1 MRVVVGIIT
10 DNEEILLLK
19 KNNPDWQKGL
29 YNGIGGKVELNTTP
43 LETIIKKC
51 QEELGVNISN
61 WIELDSEISSSGIE
75 IVYFLTTLNE
85 GEIKKLQSQTD
96 ERAELF
102 SINNLPTNILQD
114 LKIQIERQ
122 FFKPKNKMN
131 RKTKLL
137 IYILIPIFI
146 ILLSLMIVGK
156 IKTGSF
162 LYYLTD
168 KKEDMDKDKSVEFIK
183 GFKLKSQLSH
193 IVNHKFLYKKASLN
207 PINRHFLI

>member
-10 DNEEILLLK
+10 DNKEILLLK
-19 KNNPDWQKGL
+19 KNNPDWQRGL

-183 GFKLKSQLSH
+183 GFKSKL
-193 IVNHKFLYKKASLN
+193 FGD
-207 PINRHFLI
+207 

>member
-10 DNEEILLLK
+10 DNKEILLLR

-85 GEIKKLQSQTD
+85 NEIKKLQSQTD

-168 KKEDMDKDKSVEFIK
+168 KKEDIDKDKSVEFIK
-183 GFKLKSQLSH
+183 GFKSKL
-193 IVNHKFLYKKASLN
+193 FGD
-207 PINRHFLI
+207 

>member
-10 DNEEILLLK
+10 DNKEILLLK

-51 QEELGVNISN
+51 QEELGVNILN

-96 ERAELF
+96 ERVELF

-183 GFKLKSQLSH
+183 GFKLKL
-193 IVNHKFLYKKASLN
+193 FGE
-207 PINRHFLI
+207 

>member
-1 MRVVVGIIT
+1 MRVVVGIVT
-10 DNEEILLLK
+10 DNKEILLLK

-131 RKTKLL
+131 KKTKLL

-168 KKEDMDKDKSVEFIK
+168 KKEDMDKDKSAEFIK
-183 GFKLKSQLSH
+183 GFKSKL
-193 IVNHKFLYKKASLN
+193 FGE
-207 PINRHFLI
+207 

>member
-10 DNEEILLLK
+10 DNKEILLLK

-43 LETIIKKC
+43 LETIIRKSE
-51 QEELGVNISN
+51 EELGVNISN
-61 WIELDSEISSSGIE
+61 WRELDSEISSSGIE

-146 ILLSLMIVGK
+146 ILLYLMIVGK

-168 KKEDMDKDKSVEFIK
+168 KKEDIDKDKSVEFIK
-183 GFKLKSQLSH
+183 GFKLKL
-193 IVNHKFLYKKASLN
+193 FGD
-207 PINRHFLI
+207 

>member
-10 DNEEILLLK
+10 DNKEILLLK

-43 LETIIKKC
+43 LETIIRKSE
-51 QEELGVNISN
+51 EELGVNISN
-61 WIELDSEISSSGIE
+61 WRELDSEISSSGIE

-85 GEIKKLQSQTD
+85 GEIKKLQSQID

-102 SINNLPTNILQD
+102 SINNLPANILQD

-168 KKEDMDKDKSVEFIK
+168 KKEDMDKDKSAEFIK
-183 GFKLKSQLSH
+183 GFKSKL
-193 IVNHKFLYKKASLN
+193 FGE
-207 PINRHFLI
+207 

>member
-131 RKTKLL
+131 RKIKLL

-183 GFKLKSQLSH
+183 GFKLKL
-193 IVNHKFLYKKASLN
+193 FGE
-207 PINRHFLI
+207 

>member
-1 MRVVVGIIT
+1 MMRVVVGIIT
-10 DNEEILLLK
+10 DNKEILLLK

-131 RKTKLL
+131 RKIKLL

-183 GFKLKSQLSH
+183 GFKSKL
-193 IVNHKFLYKKASLN
+193 FGD
-207 PINRHFLI
+207 

>member
-10 DNEEILLLK
+10 DNKEILLLK

-51 QEELGVNISN
+51 QEELGANISN

-114 LKIQIERQ
+114 LKIQIDRQ

-168 KKEDMDKDKSVEFIK
+168 KKEDIDKDKSVEFIK
-183 GFKLKSQLSH
+183 GFKSKL
-193 IVNHKFLYKKASLN
+193 FGE
-207 PINRHFLI
+207 

>member
-10 DNEEILLLK
+10 DNKEILLLK

-137 IYILIPIFI
+137 IYILIPIFV

-183 GFKLKSQLSH
+183 GFKLKL
-193 IVNHKFLYKKASLN
+193 FGE
-207 PINRHFLI
+207 

>member
-1 MRVVVGIIT
+1 MMRVVVGIIT

-51 QEELGVNISN
+51 QEELGANISN

-102 SINNLPTNILQD
+102 YINNLPTNILQD

-137 IYILIPIFI
+137 IYVLTPIFI

-168 KKEDMDKDKSVEFIK
+168 KKEDIDKDKSVEFIK
-183 GFKLKSQLSH
+183 GFKSKL
-193 IVNHKFLYKKASLN
+193 FGD
-207 PINRHFLI
+207 

>member
-1 MRVVVGIIT
+1 MMRVVVGIIT

-102 SINNLPTNILQD
+102 SINNLPINILQD
-114 LKIQIERQ
+114 LKIQIVRQ

-168 KKEDMDKDKSVEFIK
+168 KKEDIDKDKSVEFIK
-183 GFKLKSQLSH
+183 GFKLKL
-193 IVNHKFLYKKASLN
+193 FGE
-207 PINRHFLI
+207 

>member
-1 MRVVVGIIT
+1 MMRVVVGIIT
-10 DNEEILLLK
+10 DNKEILLLK

-146 ILLSLMIVGK
+146 ILISLMIVGK

-168 KKEDMDKDKSVEFIK
+168 KKEDMDKDKSAEFIK
-183 GFKLKSQLSH
+183 GFKLKL
-193 IVNHKFLYKKASLN
+193 FGE
-207 PINRHFLI
+207 

>member
-10 DNEEILLLK
+10 DNKEILLLR

-51 QEELGVNISN
+51 QEELGVNILN

-114 LKIQIERQ
+114 LEIQIERQ

-131 RKTKLL
+131 RKIKLL

-168 KKEDMDKDKSVEFIK
+168 KKEDIDKDKSVEFIK
-183 GFKLKSQLSH
+183 GFKSKL
-193 IVNHKFLYKKASLN
+193 FGE
-207 PINRHFLI
+207 

>member
-10 DNEEILLLK
+10 DNKEILLLR

-168 KKEDMDKDKSVEFIK
+168 KKEDMDKDKSIEFIK
-183 GFKLKSQLSH
+183 GFKLKL
-193 IVNHKFLYKKASLN
+193 FGE
-207 PINRHFLI
+207 

>member
-1 MRVVVGIIT
+1 MRVVVGIVT

-146 ILLSLMIVGK
+146 ILISLMIVGK

-168 KKEDMDKDKSVEFIK
+168 KKEDIDKDKSVEFIK
-183 GFKLKSQLSH
+183 GFKLKL
-193 IVNHKFLYKKASLN
+193 FGE
-207 PINRHFLI
+207 

>member
-10 DNEEILLLK
+10 DNKEILLLK

-96 ERAELF
+96 ERSELF

-114 LKIQIERQ
+114 LKVQIDRQ
-122 FFKPKNKMN
+122 FFKPKKKMN

-137 IYILIPIFI
+137 IFILIPIFI

-156 IKTGSF
+156 VKTGSF

-168 KKEDMDKDKSVEFIK
+168 KKEDIDKDKSVEFIK
-183 GFKLKSQLSH
+183 GFKSKL
-193 IVNHKFLYKKASLN
+193 FGD
-207 PINRHFLI
+207 

>member
-10 DNEEILLLK
+10 DNKEILLLK

-75 IVYFLTTLNE
+75 IVYFFTTLNE

-183 GFKLKSQLSH
+183 GFKLKL
-193 IVNHKFLYKKASLN
+193 FGE
-207 PINRHFLI
+207 

>member
-168 KKEDMDKDKSVEFIK
+168 KKEDIDKDKSVEFIK
-183 GFKLKSQLSH
+183 GFKSKL
-193 IVNHKFLYKKASLN
+193 FGD
-207 PINRHFLI
+207 

>member
-1 MRVVVGIIT
+1 MMRVVVGIIT
-10 DNEEILLLK
+10 DNKEILLLK

-51 QEELGVNISN
+51 QEELGVNILN

-168 KKEDMDKDKSVEFIK
+168 KKEDIDKDKSVEFIK
-183 GFKLKSQLSH
+183 GFKLKL
-193 IVNHKFLYKKASLN
+193 FGE
-207 PINRHFLI
+207 

>member
-1 MRVVVGIIT
+1 MMRVVVGIIT

-51 QEELGVNISN
+51 QEKLGVNISN

-131 RKTKLL
+131 KKTKLL

-183 GFKLKSQLSH
+183 GFKLKL
-193 IVNHKFLYKKASLN
+193 FGE
-207 PINRHFLI
+207 

>member
-10 DNEEILLLK
+10 DNKEILLLK

-168 KKEDMDKDKSVEFIK
+168 KKEDKDKDKSVEFIK
-183 GFKLKSQLSH
+183 GFKLKL
-193 IVNHKFLYKKASLN
+193 FGE
-207 PINRHFLI
+207 

>member
-85 GEIKKLQSQTD
+85 GEIKNLQSQTD
-96 ERAELF
+96 ERSELF

-168 KKEDMDKDKSVEFIK
+168 KKEDMDKDKSAEFIK
-183 GFKLKSQLSH
+183 GFKSKL
-193 IVNHKFLYKKASLN
+193 FGE
-207 PINRHFLI
+207 

>member
-10 DNEEILLLK
+10 DNKEILLLR

-85 GEIKKLQSQTD
+85 NEIKKLQSQTD

-183 GFKLKSQLSH
+183 GFKSKL
-193 IVNHKFLYKKASLN
+193 FGD
-207 PINRHFLI
+207 

>member
-10 DNEEILLLK
+10 DNKEILLLK

-29 YNGIGGKVELNTTP
+29 YNGIDGKVELNTTP

-146 ILLSLMIVGK
+146 ILISLMIVGK

-168 KKEDMDKDKSVEFIK
+168 KKEDIDKDKSVEFIK
-183 GFKLKSQLSH
+183 GFKLKL
-193 IVNHKFLYKKASLN
+193 FGE
-207 PINRHFLI
+207 

>member
-10 DNEEILLLK
+10 DNKEILLLK

-51 QEELGVNISN
+51 QEELGVNILN

-168 KKEDMDKDKSVEFIK
+168 KKEDMDKDKSAEFIK
-183 GFKLKSQLSH
+183 GFKSKL
-193 IVNHKFLYKKASLN
+193 FGE
-207 PINRHFLI
+207 

>member
-1 MRVVVGIIT
+1 MMRVVVGIIT

-183 GFKLKSQLSH
+183 CFKLKL
-193 IVNHKFLYKKASLN
+193 FGE
-207 PINRHFLI
+207 

>member
-10 DNEEILLLK
+10 DNKEILLLR

-183 GFKLKSQLSH
+183 GFKSKL
-193 IVNHKFLYKKASLN
+193 FEE
-207 PINRHFLI
+207 

>member
-1 MRVVVGIIT
+1 MMRVVVGIIT
-10 DNEEILLLK
+10 DNKEILLLK

-51 QEELGVNISN
+51 QEELGVNILN

-168 KKEDMDKDKSVEFIK
+168 KKEDMDKDKSAEFIK
-183 GFKLKSQLSH
+183 GFKSKL
-193 IVNHKFLYKKASLN
+193 FGE
-207 PINRHFLI
+207 

>member
-1 MRVVVGIIT
+1 MMRVVVGIIT

-51 QEELGVNISN
+51 QEELGVNILN
-61 WIELDSEISSSGIE
+61 WIELDSEITSSGIE

-168 KKEDMDKDKSVEFIK
+168 KKEDMDKDKSAEFIK
-183 GFKLKSQLSH
+183 GFKSKL
-193 IVNHKFLYKKASLN
+193 FGE
-207 PINRHFLI
+207 

>member
-10 DNEEILLLK
+10 DNKEILLLK

-51 QEELGVNISN
+51 QDELGVNILN

-168 KKEDMDKDKSVEFIK
+168 KKEDIDKDKSVEFIK
-183 GFKLKSQLSH
+183 GFKLKL
-193 IVNHKFLYKKASLN
+193 FGE
-207 PINRHFLI
+207 

>member
-19 KNNPDWQKGL
+19 KNNPDWQRGL

-43 LETIIKKC
+43 LETIIKKY
-51 QEELGVNISN
+51 QEELGANISN

-168 KKEDMDKDKSVEFIK
+168 KKEDMDKDKSAEFIK
-183 GFKLKSQLSH
+183 GFKLKL
-193 IVNHKFLYKKASLN
+193 FGE
-207 PINRHFLI
+207 

>member
-10 DNEEILLLK
+10 DNKEILLLK

-61 WIELDSEISSSGIE
+61 WIELDSEISSGGIE

-122 FFKPKNKMN
+122 FFKPKNRMN
-131 RKTKLL
+131 RKTKLF

-146 ILLSLMIVGK
+146 MLLSLMIVGK

-183 GFKLKSQLSH
+183 GFKSKL
-193 IVNHKFLYKKASLN
+193 FGE
-207 PINRHFLI
+207 

>member
-1 MRVVVGIIT
+1 MMRVVVGIIT
-10 DNEEILLLK
+10 GNKEILLLK

-183 GFKLKSQLSH
+183 GFKLKL
-193 IVNHKFLYKKASLN
+193 FGE
-207 PINRHFLI
+207 

>member
-10 DNEEILLLK
+10 DNKEILLLK

-61 WIELDSEISSSGIE
+61 WIELDSEITSSGIE
-75 IVYFLTTLNE
+75 IVYFLTILNE

-96 ERAELF
+96 ERSELF

-162 LYYLTD
+162 FYYLTD
-168 KKEDMDKDKSVEFIK
+168 KKENMDKDKSVEFIK
-183 GFKLKSQLSH
+183 GFKSKL
-193 IVNHKFLYKKASLN
+193 FGE
-207 PINRHFLI
+207 

>member
-1 MRVVVGIIT
+1 MMRVVVGIIT

-75 IVYFLTTLNE
+75 IVYFLNTLNE
-85 GEIKKLQSQTD
+85 CEIKKLQSQTD

-131 RKTKLL
+131 RKRKFL

-183 GFKLKSQLSH
+183 GFKSKL
-193 IVNHKFLYKKASLN
+193 FGD
-207 PINRHFLI
+207 

>member
-10 DNEEILLLK
+10 DNKEILLLR

-85 GEIKKLQSQTD
+85 NEIKKLQSQTD

-131 RKTKLL
+131 RKRKLL

-183 GFKLKSQLSH
+183 GFKSKL
-193 IVNHKFLYKKASLN
+193 FGE
-207 PINRHFLI
+207 

>member
-1 MRVVVGIIT
+1 MKAIVGIIT

-183 GFKLKSQLSH
+183 GFKLKL
-193 IVNHKFLYKKASLN
+193 FGD
-207 PINRHFLI
+207 

>member
-131 RKTKLL
+131 KKTKLL

-168 KKEDMDKDKSVEFIK
+168 KKEDMDKDKSAEFIK
-183 GFKLKSQLSH
+183 GFKLKL
-193 IVNHKFLYKKASLN
+193 FGE
-207 PINRHFLI
+207 